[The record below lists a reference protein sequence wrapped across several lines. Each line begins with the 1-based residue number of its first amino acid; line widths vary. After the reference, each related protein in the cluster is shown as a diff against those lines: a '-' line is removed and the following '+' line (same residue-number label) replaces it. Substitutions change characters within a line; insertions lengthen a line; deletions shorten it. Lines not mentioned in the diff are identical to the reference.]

1 VYRTLSRGGSTDD
14 GHRRRPRGGAGE
26 QFLHVPWQTLAKPAA
41 VHYHRK
47 PDGSCAS
54 AHWCT
59 ALREHER
66 AAVDRDYSARD
77 RDDAAGDRAELI
89 DAVRDLVKLAR
100 RRDQER

>member
-1 VYRTLSRGGSTDD
+1 M
-14 GHRRRPRGGAGE
+14 
-26 QFLHVPWQTLAKPAA
+26 
-41 VHYHRK
+41 
-47 PDGSCAS
+47 
-54 AHWCT
+54 
-59 ALREHER
+59 REHER